1 MSSSAGG
8 MSGSEPDPPP
18 PAAAP
23 AIRAASPAPGH
34 PSADPSLGAARGG
47 GCAPLVPLTI
57 VLAGLGAVIL
67 LPNLY
72 SDPNGLD
79 PYVLRAS
86 GVALSLLALS
96 FALPSLAPSRL
107 ILVSLVTITLSWS
120 AFSAAPT
127 LLVDFGQ
134 WGLREMSG
142 DQANLYASEAWFG
155 VTAAILLGLWL
166 GLRRAMPALR
176 LRGFGRAALAASIG
190 GVAVFLLAVMLI
202 PASLLGREG
211 LPVVAIAR
219 DAPWLVPANMLQGLA
234 QELQFRGLLLGSL
247 EKVTTP
253 FRANLAQAVVFGLAH
268 LAIVYQGPLAP
279 FVPITVALGLLLGYA
294 TQRTRSLWPA
304 IIVHMVADVAVV
316 IGVLPGL
323 YGY

>member
-1 MSSSAGG
+1 MSAPDP
-8 MSGSEPDPPP
+8 EPPPSPPAPAMTPAPSPATGLARLSPPP
-18 PAAAP
+18 P
-23 AIRAASPAPGH
+23 RSGPAPK
-34 PSADPSLGAARGG
+34 AG
-47 GCAPLVPLTI
+47 GCAGLVPLAI
-57 VLAGLGAVIL
+57 VLAALGAVIL

-86 GVALSLLALS
+86 GVAIALLGLS
-96 FALPSLAPSRL
+96 FPLRRLASSRL

-127 LLVDFGQ
+127 LLYDFGQ
-134 WGLREMSG
+134 WGLRGMSG

-166 GLRRAMPALR
+166 VLRGGMPALR
-176 LRGFGRAALAASIG
+176 LRGFGWKALAASVG
-190 GVAVFLLAVMLI
+190 GVALFLLAVMLI

-211 LPVVAIAR
+211 LAMVAIQR

-234 QELQFRGLLLGSL
+234 QELQFRGLLLVSL
-247 EKVTTP
+247 ERVTTP
-253 FRANLAQAVVFGLAH
+253 FRANLAQAAVFGLAH

-279 FVPITVALGLLLGYA
+279 FVPITAALGFLLGYA
-294 TQRTRSLWPA
+294 TQRTGSLWPA
-304 IIVHMVADVAVV
+304 IVVHMAADVAVV

-323 YGY
+323 YGF